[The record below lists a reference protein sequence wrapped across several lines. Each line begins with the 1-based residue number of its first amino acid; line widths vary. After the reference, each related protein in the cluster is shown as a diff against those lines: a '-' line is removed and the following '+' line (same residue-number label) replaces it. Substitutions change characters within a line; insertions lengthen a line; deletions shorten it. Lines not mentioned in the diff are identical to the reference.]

1 MIIVEDVLKEIFSQI
16 PAIKDSNSVEFLPHF
31 NWGSMKTLNLHLS
44 QLKKGTK
51 YPLIW
56 LAETVDESDIYSH
69 KLEKP
74 IKLILAKQSNH
85 TTNTNPIIWETEF
98 TDVLNPLL
106 KNVITSL
113 EKSGVTYIKGGSY
126 KTRRL
131 ANYSE
136 TDGKEASAI
145 DNWNVIVLE
154 ATVVFTEKADGTSQ
168 CINTI
173 KF

>member
-1 MIIVEDVLKEIFSQI
+1 M
-16 PAIKDSNSVEFLPHF
+16 
-31 NWGSMKTLNLHLS
+31 
-44 QLKKGTK
+44 
-51 YPLIW
+51 
-56 LAETVDESDIYSH
+56 
-69 KLEKP
+69 
-74 IKLILAKQSNH
+74 
-85 TTNTNPIIWETEF
+85 
-98 TDVLNPLL
+98 
-106 KNVITSL
+106 ITSL